1 MTVVLGNWEDEGED
15 NLSTGVPNQSG
26 HDSETPFQKQT
37 VTIYLLCIKHVQ
49 GKKKHPGNKTLAF
62 KKFKTIDKYSVITK
76 CMIKHETGVM
86 FTL

>member
-49 GKKKHPGNKTLAF
+49 GKKNTQEIRLLPSRNLR
-62 KKFKTIDKYSVITK
+62 
-76 CMIKHETGVM
+76 
-86 FTL
+86 L